1 VSLTA
6 WTPRPEAADKFYA
19 RVPMEVKLTGR
30 YHQVAKFFYLV
41 GQLDR
46 IINMEDISMRE
57 PKAKGDD
64 VMLDVTALATA
75 FHLIEPGADEEKQP
89 PGGRRGRKAK

>member
-1 VSLTA
+1 
-6 WTPRPEAADKFYA
+6 
-19 RVPMEVKLTGR
+19 MEVKLTGR